1 MSVACDT
8 FSIMRETIM
17 SIGNTYFQ
25 ERASI
30 DPESDCLLWLGR
42 MSAKKGR
49 ADTQAVMKL
58 RSPKSKEPS
67 WLSVARYTW
76 ELTRPQ
82 LDPTS
87 RLRKMCDTP
96 RCVLPSHYV
105 EISKFCPAGHKRTE
119 KNTYVISRMTW
130 TNAKGETKPTNTIQ
144 CRICSAESTRRIRLR
159 EKQNSAN
166 LVK

>member
-1 MSVACDT
+1 MSGACDT

-17 SIGNTYFQ
+17 SIGSAYFQ

-42 MSAKKGR
+42 MSQLKNR
-49 ADTQAVMKL
+49 ADKQAVMRVKDGGW
-58 RSPKSKEPS
+58 RSVP
-67 WLSVARYTW
+67 RYTW
-76 ELTRPQ
+76 QLIRPD

-119 KNTYVISRMTW
+119 KNTYVISGMTW
-130 TNAKGETKPTNTIQ
+130 TNAKGEVIPTKSVQ
-144 CRICSAESTRRIRLR
+144 CRICSVESDRRLR
-159 EKQNSAN
+159 LRKKQNS
-166 LVK
+166 

>member
-17 SIGNTYFQ
+17 SIGNAYFQ

-42 MSAKKGR
+42 MAQPKGR
-49 ADTQAVMKL
+49 TDTQAMMKAK
-58 RSPKSKEPS
+58 SPKTNEPT

-76 ELTRPQ
+76 QLIRPQ

-130 TNAKGETKPTNTIQ
+130 TNVKGEVIPTKTIQ
-144 CRICSAESTRRIRLR
+144 CRICSVESCRRIRLR
-159 EKQNSAN
+159 KKQNSAN

>member
-1 MSVACDT
+1 
-8 FSIMRETIM
+8 M
-17 SIGNTYFQ
+17 SIGSAYFQ

-42 MSAKKGR
+42 MAQPKHR
-49 ADTQAVMKL
+49 ADKQAVMRVK
-58 RSPKSKEPS
+58 KG
-67 WLSVARYTW
+67 WLSVPRYTW
-76 ELTRPQ
+76 QLIRPQ

-119 KNTYVISRMTW
+119 KNTYVISGMTW
-130 TNAKGETKPTNTIQ
+130 TNAKGEVLPTKAVH
-144 CRICSAESTRRIRLR
+144 CKICSVESTRRIRLR
-159 EKQNSAN
+159 EKQNS
-166 LVK
+166 

>member
-1 MSVACDT
+1 MSGECDT

-17 SIGNTYFQ
+17 SIGNAYFQ

-42 MSAKKGR
+42 MSQLKNR
-49 ADTQAVMKL
+49 ADKQAVMRVKDGGW
-58 RSPKSKEPS
+58 RSVP
-67 WLSVARYTW
+67 RYTW
-76 ELTRPQ
+76 QLIRPD

-105 EISKFCPAGHKRTE
+105 EISKFCPAGHRRTKE
-119 KNTYVISRMTW
+119 TIYLEPNRTW
-130 TNAKGETKPTNTIQ
+130 TNAKGETKPTKAIQ
-144 CRICSAESTRRIRLR
+144 CKICSVESTRRIRLR
-159 EKQNSAN
+159 KKQNSAN

>member
-1 MSVACDT
+1 
-8 FSIMRETIM
+8 M
-17 SIGNTYFQ
+17 SIGNAYFQ

-42 MSAKKGR
+42 MAQPKGR
-49 ADTQAVMKL
+49 ADTQAMMKAK
-58 RSPKSKEPS
+58 SPKTNEPT

-76 ELTRPQ
+76 QLIRPE

-105 EISKFCPAGHKRTE
+105 EISKFCRAGHKRTE
-119 KNTYVISRMTW
+119 KNTYLIPNATW
-130 TNAKGETKPTNTIQ
+130 TNTKGEILPIKVVH
-144 CRICSAESTRRIRLR
+144 CRICSVESNRRIRLR
-159 EKQNSAN
+159 KKLNSAN
-166 LVK
+166 LDTKQKQTN

>member
-1 MSVACDT
+1 
-8 FSIMRETIM
+8 MRETIM
-17 SIGNTYFQ
+17 SIGNAYFQ

-42 MSAKKGR
+42 MAQPTGRTDTRAVMRAKKG
-49 ADTQAVMKL
+49 
-58 RSPKSKEPS
+58 

-76 ELTRPQ
+76 QLIRPD

-119 KNTYVISRMTW
+119 KNTYVIPNLTW
-130 TNAKGETKPTNTIQ
+130 TNVKGETKPTKAVH
-144 CRICSAESTRRIRLR
+144 CKICSVESTRKTRLR
-159 EKQNSAN
+159 KKQNS
-166 LVK
+166 

>member
-1 MSVACDT
+1 
-8 FSIMRETIM
+8 M
-17 SIGNTYFQ
+17 SIGNAYFQ

-30 DPESDCLLWLGR
+30 DPESECLLWLGR
-42 MSAKKGR
+42 MAQPKGR
-49 ADTQAVMKL
+49 ADTQAMMKAK
-58 RSPKSKEPS
+58 SPKTNEPT

-76 ELTRPQ
+76 QLIRPQ

-119 KNTYVISRMTW
+119 KNTYLIPNMTW
-130 TNAKGETKPTNTIQ
+130 TNSKGETKPTKAVS
-144 CRICSAESTRRIRLR
+144 CRICSVESDRRIRLR
-159 EKQNSAN
+159 KKQNS
-166 LVK
+166 

>member
-1 MSVACDT
+1 
-8 FSIMRETIM
+8 M

-30 DPESDCLLWLGR
+30 DPESECLLWLGR
-42 MSAKKGR
+42 MSVKKDR
-49 ADTQAVMKL
+49 ADKPAVMKV
-58 RSPKSKEPS
+58 KGS

-76 ELTRPQ
+76 QLIRPD

-119 KNTYVISRMTW
+119 KNTYVIPNLTW
-130 TNAKGETKPTNTIQ
+130 TNSKGEILPTKAVS
-144 CRICSAESTRRIRLR
+144 CRICSVESYRRIRLR
-159 EKQNSAN
+159 KKQNS
-166 LVK
+166 

>member
-1 MSVACDT
+1 
-8 FSIMRETIM
+8 M
-17 SIGNTYFQ
+17 SIGSTYFQ

-105 EISKFCPAGHKRTE
+105 EISKFCPAGHRRTKE
-119 KNTYVISRMTW
+119 TIYLEPNRTW
-130 TNAKGETKPTNTIQ
+130 TNAKGETKPTKAIQ
-144 CRICSAESTRRIRLR
+144 CKICSVESTRRIRLR
-159 EKQNSAN
+159 KKQNSAN